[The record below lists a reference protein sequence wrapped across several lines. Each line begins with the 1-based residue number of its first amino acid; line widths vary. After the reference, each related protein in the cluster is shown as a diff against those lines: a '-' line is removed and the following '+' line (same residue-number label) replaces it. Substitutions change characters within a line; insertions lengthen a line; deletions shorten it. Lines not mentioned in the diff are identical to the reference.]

1 MKILSIKHV
10 TLLLVTLFTFT
21 LGYAQ
26 VGIGTTD
33 IDASAVLELD
43 ATDKALLLPR
53 VANTAAM
60 IRYPPHFKR
69 RPRHVRATSS

>member
-33 IDASAVLELD
+33 IDASASEKQTKRINFLEQLI
-43 ATDKALLLPR
+43 T
-53 VANTAAM
+53 
-60 IRYPPHFKR
+60 I
-69 RPRHVRATSS
+69 